1 MLRRINKLR
10 EYLSENK
17 IDAAFISFQHNVYY
31 FSGFTGGDDARLI
44 ITADKQYIITDSRYT
59 FQVAEQCPGFIAEIT
74 SALNRN
80 SISTILEKENIR
92 TLAFENMSVMY
103 SEYKLLT
110 EIAGEKGIELREF
123 DYFIEKTL
131 RNYKDSD
138 EISRIKKACAIAEES
153 FIELMSFIKP
163 GMSEREVATELEY
176 KMRKKGADGPSF
188 DTIVASGVRSSMP
201 HATAS
206 DKIIEQG
213 DIVTIDFGA
222 VYNKYCSD
230 HTRTFFVGEAPESR
244 KEEFDKLSEIYEVVR
259 QSQQYA
265 IDNFRYG
272 MTGIDLDTIA
282 RDYIASKGYG
292 EYFAHGLG
300 HGVGLEVHEQIS
312 VNKRGDNVLENGYV
326 FSIEP
331 GIYIENLGG
340 VRIEDLFTIVD
351 YKLVNLSPEVP
362 KKLLVL

>member
-92 TLAFENMSVMY
+92 TLLFENMSVMY
-103 SEYKLLT
+103 SEYKLLSD
-110 EIAGEKGIELREF
+110 ISCEKGIELREF

-153 FIELMSFIKP
+153 FI
-163 GMSEREVATELEY
+163 
-176 KMRKKGADGPSF
+176 
-188 DTIVASGVRSSMP
+188 
-201 HATAS
+201 
-206 DKIIEQG
+206 
-213 DIVTIDFGA
+213 
-222 VYNKYCSD
+222 
-230 HTRTFFVGEAPESR
+230 
-244 KEEFDKLSEIYEVVR
+244 
-259 QSQQYA
+259 
-265 IDNFRYG
+265 
-272 MTGIDLDTIA
+272 
-282 RDYIASKGYG
+282 
-292 EYFAHGLG
+292 
-300 HGVGLEVHEQIS
+300 
-312 VNKRGDNVLENGYV
+312 
-326 FSIEP
+326 
-331 GIYIENLGG
+331 
-340 VRIEDLFTIVD
+340 
-351 YKLVNLSPEVP
+351 
-362 KKLLVL
+362 